1 VILFLTT
8 KIFKTM
14 TTKKI
19 WFVTGASK
27 GLGLTLVRQ
36 LLAAGYAV
44 AATSRNLAELTQAV
58 STATEQFLP
67 LHMDLSSEASVQ
79 QAIEATISRLG
90 GLDVVVNNA
99 GYGQLGG
106 LEEITDREVRQNF
119 EVNVFG
125 LLNVLRYATPHLRQQ
140 HSGRVFNISSV
151 GGFTG
156 NFPGWGI
163 YCGTKFAVAGLTE
176 SYAAEM
182 KEFDVHATVVYPG
195 YFRTD
200 FLTSGSLGTPQN
212 PIAAYQSI
220 RDSQAAHEQQ
230 INGNQPGDP
239 LKAAKVLIQVSEAE
253 NPPIHLFLGE
263 DAYQMAHQKMAT
275 VQQELQQWQGV
286 ADATNFATEA
296 QNQPAPSA
304 A

>member
-1 VILFLTT
+1 
-8 KIFKTM
+8 M

-58 STATEQFLP
+58 SAAPDQFLP

-79 QAIEATISRLG
+79 QAIEATIRTLG

-106 LEEITDREVRQNF
+106 LEELTDQEARQNF

-125 LLNVLRYATPHLRQQ
+125 LLNVLRHATPHLRQQ
-140 HSGRVFNISSV
+140 GSGQVFNISSV
-151 GGFTG
+151 GGYSG

-182 KEFDVHATVVYPG
+182 KEFGVHATVVYPG

-200 FLTSGSLGTPQN
+200 FLTSGSLGTPAQ
-212 PIAAYQSI
+212 PIAAYQAI

-239 LKAAKVLIQVSEAE
+239 QKAAEVLIQVSEAA
-253 NPPIHLFLGE
+253 NPPIHLFLGA
-263 DAYQMAHQKMAT
+263 DANQMAAQKIAA
-275 VQQELQQWQGV
+275 VQHDVQQWQALTSATDFAV
-286 ADATNFATEA
+286 AV
-296 QNQPAPSA
+296 
-304 A
+304 

>member
-1 VILFLTT
+1 
-8 KIFKTM
+8 M

-27 GLGLTLVRQ
+27 GLGLTLVQQ

-44 AATSRNLAELTQAV
+44 AATSRNLAELRQAV
-58 STATEQFLP
+58 PVENDRFLP
-67 LHMDLSSEASVQ
+67 LHMDLSSEASVR
-79 QAIEATISRLG
+79 QAIEATISTLG

-106 LEEITDREVRQNF
+106 LEEITDKEARQNF

-140 HSGRVFNISSV
+140 QAGRVFNISSV
-151 GGFTG
+151 GGFMG

-163 YCGTKFAVAGLTE
+163 YCATKFAVAGLTE
-176 SYAAEM
+176 SYAAEV
-182 KEFDVHATVVYPG
+182 KEFGINATVVYPG

-200 FLTSGSLGTPQN
+200 FLTSGSLGTPKQ

-220 RDSQAAHEQQ
+220 RDSQAQHEEQ

-239 LKAAKVLIQVSEAE
+239 VKAAEVLIQISEAE
-253 NPPIHLFLGE
+253 NPPLHLFLGE
-263 DAYQMAHQKMAT
+263 DAYHMADVKIAA
-275 VQQELQQWQGV
+275 VQHDLQQWQGV
-286 ADATNFATEA
+286 ANATNFAVEA
-296 QNQPAPSA
+296 
-304 A
+304 